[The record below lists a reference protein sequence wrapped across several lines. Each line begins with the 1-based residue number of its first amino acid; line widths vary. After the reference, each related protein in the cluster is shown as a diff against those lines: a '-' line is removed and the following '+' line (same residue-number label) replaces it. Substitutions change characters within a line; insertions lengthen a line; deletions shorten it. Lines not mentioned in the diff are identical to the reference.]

1 MEIMM
6 SEKTYVYDG
15 QEVRK
20 TGRVARKKFRAA
32 GRPLL
37 QGTRKPDQIQ
47 IEIEALPDPNTDTT
61 PWKKWVREEELFQ
74 IDEEPD
80 LLTEE

>member
-1 MEIMM
+1 MD
-6 SEKTYVYDG
+6 KTYVYDG

-20 TGRVARKKFRAA
+20 TGRTARKKPRGGRLVKGAA
-32 GRPLL
+32 A
-37 QGTRKPDQIQ
+37 KEMVQ
-47 IEIEALPDPNTDTT
+47 IEIEALPDPNSASA

-80 LLTEE
+80 LLVEE

>member
-1 MEIMM
+1 MTD
-6 SEKTYVYDG
+6 KTYVYDG

-20 TGRVARKKFRAA
+20 TGRTARKKS
-32 GRPLL
+32 
-37 QGTRKPDQIQ
+37 TRGMPKTRGVIKFKDQVQ
-47 IEIEALPDPNTDTT
+47 IEIEALKDPNTDTT

-74 IDEEPD
+74 IDGEPD

>member
-1 MEIMM
+1 MTN
-6 SEKTYVYDG
+6 KTYVYDG

-20 TGRVARKKFRAA
+20 TGRTARKKAR
-32 GRPLL
+32 GSRLVK
-37 QGTRKPDQIQ
+37 GTTTLTTKDQVQ
-47 IEIEALPDPNTDTT
+47 IEIEPLKDPNSDAT

>member
-1 MEIMM
+1 MEN
-6 SEKTYVYDG
+6 KTYVYDG

-20 TGRVARKKFRAA
+20 TGRTARKEARG
-32 GRPLL
+32 GRMVK
-37 QGTRKPDQIQ
+37 GNVGKDQIQ
-47 IEIEALPDPNTDTT
+47 IEIEALKDPNTDTT

-74 IDEEPD
+74 IDGEPD